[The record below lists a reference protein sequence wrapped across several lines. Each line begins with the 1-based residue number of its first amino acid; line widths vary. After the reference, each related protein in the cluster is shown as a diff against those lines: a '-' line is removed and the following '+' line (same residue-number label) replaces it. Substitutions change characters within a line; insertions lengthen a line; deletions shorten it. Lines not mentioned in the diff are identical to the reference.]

1 MTKAS
6 SSVPK
11 RKYVKKNS
19 VKSKKTAV
27 NIIVPPIKEIEEL
40 SSDEEIEE
48 HPISIN
54 KKQEQEEEE
63 EEIDDDDDDD
73 DSVVEVIKQVP
84 VEVIK
89 EVIVEV
95 IKEVIV
101 EVPVEVIKEVIVE
114 VPVEVIKEVIVEV
127 IKEVI
132 VEVPSKPK
140 ELFSMKL
147 SKFYACMSIV
157 KGELTLHYVGTEEK
171 CEKYKTK
178 KHHAFVMQCKES
190 IKLV

>member
-63 EEIDDDDDDD
+63 EIDDDDD

-89 EVIVEV
+89 EVI
-95 IKEVIV
+95 
-101 EVPVEVIKEVIVE
+101 VEVIKEVIVE

-178 KHHAFVMQCKES
+178 KPHAFVMQCKES

>member
-63 EEIDDDDDDD
+63 EEIDDDDDD
-73 DSVVEVIKQVP
+73 SVVEVIKQVP

-89 EVIVEV
+89 EVI
-95 IKEVIV
+95 
-101 EVPVEVIKEVIVE
+101 VEVIKEVIVE

-178 KHHAFVMQCKES
+178 KPHAFVMQCKES